1 MTPRVLLASCAE
13 LPESDG
19 DDTSLPAALGELGV
33 SAGWAPWDD
42 PAADFAGADLVVL
55 RATWDYPAR
64 RAEFL
69 KWCESVPNLANPAEV
84 VRWNT
89 DKRYLVDLAACGLD
103 VVPTQLVAPGA
114 QPDWP
119 DAGFVLKPSVGAGS
133 VGAARFGPGSLDV
146 AREHLDG
153 LHADSHVAVL
163 QPYQETVDREGETA
177 LVFVGGTYS
186 HAFVKGA
193 MLSDSAEL
201 DGSGLYVDEQLWPAD
216 PEPALRR
223 AAEDAMD
230 AAGTVLGVDRRELL
244 YARVD
249 LVRGPDGRPLLLELE
264 LAEPSLGFRQT
275 DGGARLRFASAV
287 RAALLQR

>member
-1 MTPRVLLASCAE
+1 MPRVLLASCAE

-19 DDTSLPAALGELGV
+19 DDTSLPAALAGLGV
-33 SAGWAPWDD
+33 SAAWVPWDD

-55 RATWDYPAR
+55 RATWDYPGR

-84 VRWNT
+84 ARWNT

-103 VVPTQLVAPGA
+103 VVPTQLIAPGA
-114 QPDWP
+114 RPDWP
-119 DAGFVLKPSVGAGS
+119 DAEFVLKPSVGAGS
-133 VGAARFGPGSLDV
+133 RGAARFRPDSLDA

-163 QPYQETVDREGETA
+163 QPYQAAVDREGETA

-193 MLSDSAEL
+193 MLSESAEL
-201 DGSGLYVDEQLWPAD
+201 DDSGLFVGESLRPID
-216 PEPALRR
+216 PGPALRH

-230 AAGTVLGVDRRELL
+230 AVGVFFGIDRRDLL

-249 LVRGPDGRPLLLELE
+249 LVHGPDGRPLLLELE
-264 LAEPSLGFRQT
+264 LVEPSLGFRQT

-287 RAALLQR
+287 RAALARR

>member
-1 MTPRVLLASCAE
+1 MMARVLLASCAE

-19 DDTSLPAALGELGV
+19 DDTALPAVLGEVGV

-42 PAADFAGADLVVL
+42 PAVDFAAADLVIL

-69 KWCESVPNLANPAEV
+69 KWCESVPNLANPADV

-89 DKRYLVDLAACGLD
+89 DKHYLVDLAASGLD
-103 VVPTQLVAPGA
+103 VVPTQLIAPGSA
-114 QPDWP
+114 ADWP
-119 DAGFVLKPSVGAGS
+119 DGEFVLKPSVGAGS
-133 VGAARFGPGSLDV
+133 RGAGRFGPGSLDA

-153 LHADSHVAVL
+153 LHADSHVVVL
-163 QPYQETVDREGETA
+163 QPYQEAVDREGETA
-177 LVFVGGTYS
+177 LVFLGGAYS

-193 MLSDSAEL
+193 MLSESAAL
-201 DGSGLYVDEQLWPAD
+201 DDSGLFVGETLRPVV

-230 AAGTVLGVDRRELL
+230 GLGAFLGTDRRELL

-249 LVRGPDGRPLLLELE
+249 LVRASDGRPLLLELE
-264 LAEPSLGFRQT
+264 LAEPSLGFQQT
-275 DGGARLRFASAV
+275 DGGAQLRFASAV
-287 RAALLQR
+287 RAALARR